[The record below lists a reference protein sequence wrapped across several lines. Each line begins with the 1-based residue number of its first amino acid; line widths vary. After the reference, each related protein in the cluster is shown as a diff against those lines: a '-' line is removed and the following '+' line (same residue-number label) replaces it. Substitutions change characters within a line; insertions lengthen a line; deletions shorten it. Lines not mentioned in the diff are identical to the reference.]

1 MTLYRVQS
9 QLQASRH
16 ELARKEAELNF
27 ALEVQQ
33 ALFPRRFPAGSG
45 LEFAAVCVPA
55 RGISG
60 DYYDVMK
67 LEDGRVVFVVGDISG
82 KGISAAI
89 LMSSLQAV
97 WRMLAQTGRSPEVV
111 CSQLNHHLHQ
121 ITDTSRFATLF
132 YGLWNRADGQLCY
145 VNAGHEVPILIG
157 SRGSRRLEQGGVPLG
172 MFPAADYQAGG
183 ITLAR
188 DDLLVIYSD
197 GITDATGPHGDEFGA
212 DRLEK
217 VVADHWHEP
226 LTEIQ
231 QKVMAAV
238 RHWCGPGK
246 EADDD
251 MTLLLVRGT
260 AAGREEP

>member
-9 QLQASRH
+9 QLRASRH
-16 ELARKEAELNF
+16 ELARKEAELSF
-27 ALEVQQ
+27 ALEVQR
-33 ALFPRRFPAGSG
+33 ALFPRHFPADSG

-89 LMSSLQAV
+89 LMANLQAV
-97 WRMLAQTGRSPEVV
+97 WRMLARTGRSPEEV
-111 CSQLNHHLHQ
+111 CSQLNRHLYQ

-132 YGLWNRADGQLCY
+132 YGLWNRADGRLCY
-145 VNAGHEVPILIG
+145 VNAGHEVPLLI
-157 SRGSRRLEQGGVPLG
+157 SDCSSHRLEQGGLPLG
-172 MFPAADYQAGG
+172 MFPAADYQAGSVA
-183 ITLAR
+183 LAR
-188 DDLLVIYSD
+188 DDLLVVYSD
-197 GITDATGPHGDEFGA
+197 GITDATRPQGDDFGA

-217 VVADHWHEP
+217 LVAEHWRNP
-226 LTEIQ
+226 LAEIQ
-231 QKVMAAV
+231 QKVMTAV
-238 RHWCGPGK
+238 RQWCGPGR

-251 MTLLLVRGT
+251 MTLLLVRG
-260 AAGREEP
+260 AVAVREES